1 MLAFQTMGRNFQ
13 KAQTRQRDVQIYFR
27 GVGIAIICHMYSKPQ
42 TDERR
47 DRQSTSGFLCS
58 ATKFGLRAI
67 YCTFAITKLLAVK
80 NCAWPVGGVKAPV
93 VGSIEYTLI
102 EFPI

>member
-1 MLAFQTMGRNFQ
+1 MLAFQTMGRIFQ
-13 KAQTRQRDVQIYFR
+13 KVQARRRNAQIYFR
-27 GVGIAIICHMYSKPQ
+27 GVDIAIICCMYSKPQ

-58 ATKFGLRAI
+58 AAKFGLPPI

-80 NCAWPVGGVKAPV
+80 NCAWPEGGVKTPV
-93 VGSIEYTLI
+93 VASIE
-102 EFPI
+102 

>member
-1 MLAFQTMGRNFQ
+1 MRAFQTMGRIFQ
-13 KAQTRQRDVQIYFR
+13 KAQTRQHDVQIYFR
-27 GVGIAIICHMYSKPQ
+27 GVGIAIICCMYSKPQ

-58 ATKFGLRAI
+58 ATKFLPPI

-80 NCAWPVGGVKAPV
+80 NCAWPVGGVRAPV
-93 VGSIEYTLI
+93 VGSIA
-102 EFPI
+102 